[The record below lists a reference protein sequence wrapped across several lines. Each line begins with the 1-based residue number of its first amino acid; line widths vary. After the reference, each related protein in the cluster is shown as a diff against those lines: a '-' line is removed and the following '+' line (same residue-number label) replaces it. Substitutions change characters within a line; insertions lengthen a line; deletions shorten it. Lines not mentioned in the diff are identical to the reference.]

1 VIEEGG
7 LKLGDVGDP
16 ESGFV
21 LNEKAILSDGGLFRK
36 RFYLDRFEACR
47 EMQFKFR
54 SSGQNKVKILYFSV
68 SALPEMENFD

>member
-1 VIEEGG
+1 
-7 LKLGDVGDP
+7 
-16 ESGFV
+16 
-21 LNEKAILSDGGLFRK
+21 LSRK